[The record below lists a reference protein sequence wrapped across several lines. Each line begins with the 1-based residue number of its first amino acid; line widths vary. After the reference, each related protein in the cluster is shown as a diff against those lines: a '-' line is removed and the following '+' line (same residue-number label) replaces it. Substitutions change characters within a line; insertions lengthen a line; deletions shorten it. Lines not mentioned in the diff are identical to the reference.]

1 MGNTKN
7 KGKNR
12 AVLEVGQTAY
22 DLEMTENNKLTEG
35 PYADVYLV
43 TRKRDKKMIAMK
55 VPRITV

>member
-43 TRKRDKKMIAMK
+43 TRNRDKKMIAMK

>member
-12 AVLEVGQTAY
+12 AFLEVGQTAY

-35 PYADVYLV
+35 PYADVYIV

>member
-35 PYADVYLV
+35 PYADVYIV